1 MADVSAVDRID
12 TGRVLLI
19 SAPWPLFNRPSLPLG
34 ALKAYLAD
42 RLPTVQ
48 VDTCHLFLHL
58 AHELGFGRY
67 QRVSHRAWRAEA
79 IFSALLYPQQ
89 AHLAESLYYRSFK
102 RKSEARPADFQR
114 LVGHIESVIDA
125 WLLEIDWPRLDLVGL
140 SISFCQVTASL
151 YLISRI
157 KAICPSLP
165 IVVGGSSFSGER
177 SGELLE
183 AFPLIDYLIVGEGE
197 RPLAGLIRDLLEP
210 APHGRASA
218 ALPGG
223 VINRRNRDVRQHR
236 HTQLERLDNLPTPD
250 YDDYFNLLAS
260 FDPQRRFFP
269 VLPVEASRGCWW
281 HGRSADGQ
289 FGGCAFCN
297 LNLQW
302 QGYRTKSVDQV
313 LREVD
318 YLVERHQTLALAFSD
333 NAISLKQADPV
344 FDGIRKQGRDL
355 SIFTELRANASPSL
369 VKKMKRA
376 GVDTVQIGVEALSD
390 RLLLK
395 MNKGARVIDN
405 LCLMKYCEALAIDN
419 ASNLILHFPGS
430 DEADI
435 RETLSTIPFA
445 RWYRPLKPVSF
456 WLGLGSP
463 VYRFKNAFGIRSVYN
478 HPNVKQLF
486 PKSIA
491 AKLRFMIQSYHGDRS
506 RQKRLW
512 RPVKDA
518 MRDWQSEYETM
529 QQQTRGMPALAY
541 RDGGR
546 FLIIDQHRPGKPA
559 ERHRLTGA
567 SADIYRFCSE
577 PRRAGQ
583 IADTFQSHRPE
594 QIRAFLLSMVAKH
607 LVFEADDWYL
617 SLAAPWSW
625 RDP

>member
-1 MADVSAVDRID
+1 MSAVDRIE
-12 TGRVLLI
+12 TGQVLLI

-34 ALKAYLAD
+34 ALQAYLAD
-42 RLPTVQ
+42 RLPSVQ

-67 QRVSHRAWRAEA
+67 QRVSHRAWRAES
-79 IFSALLYPQQ
+79 IFSALLYPQR
-89 AHLAESLYYRSFK
+89 AHLAESLYYGTFKKRS
-102 RKSEARPADFQR
+102 EDPPADFKQL
-114 LVGHIESVIDA
+114 LVIIETAIDT
-125 WLLEIDWPRLDLVGL
+125 WLHQIDWSRLDLVGL

-157 KAICPSLP
+157 KAIRPSLP
-165 IVVGGSSFSGER
+165 VVVGGSSFSGER
-177 SGELLE
+177 SGQLLE

-197 RPLAGLIRDLLEP
+197 RPLAGLIRALLEP
-210 APHGRASA
+210 APRGREGD
-218 ALPGG
+218 ALYDG
-223 VINRRNRDVRQHR
+223 VIHRRNHDVGQRR
-236 HTQLERLDNLPTPD
+236 HTQLERLDNLPAPH
-250 YDDYFNLLAS
+250 YDDYFNLLTS
-260 FDPQRRFFP
+260 FEPQRRFFP

-289 FGGCAFCN
+289 FSGCAFCN

-318 YLVERHQTLALAFSD
+318 YLVERHQTLSLAFSD
-333 NAISLKQADPV
+333 NAIALKQADTL

-355 SIFTELRANASPSL
+355 SIFAELRANAPPSL

-405 LCLMKYCEALAIDN
+405 LCLMKYCEALGIDN

-435 RETLSTIPFA
+435 QETLRAVPFA

-486 PKSIA
+486 PQSVA
-491 AKLRFMIQSYHGDRS
+491 AKIRFMIQSYHGDRN

-518 MRDWQSEYETM
+518 VRNWQIGYETM

-546 FLIIDQHRPGKPA
+546 FLIIDQHRPGKSA

-567 SADIYRFCSE
+567 SADIYRFCST

-583 IADTFQSHRPE
+583 IADRFQNHRPE
-594 QIRAFLLSMVAKH
+594 QIRDFLASMVAKH

-617 SLAAPWSW
+617 SLAAPASW